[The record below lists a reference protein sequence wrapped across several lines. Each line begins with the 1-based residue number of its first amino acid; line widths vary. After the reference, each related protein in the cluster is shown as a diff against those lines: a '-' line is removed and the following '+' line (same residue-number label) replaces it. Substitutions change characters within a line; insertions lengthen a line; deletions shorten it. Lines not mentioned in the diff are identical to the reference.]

1 MKTSIL
7 LICSV
12 LMMTLYPIKYTA
24 FPLVPKTSVIISF
37 QDKIDTEIIEING
50 GTIQFYYES
59 ISAVSAIMPESN
71 IPTLSAHPS
80 ILKIELDRSF
90 KVDGQVSDWGLLKI
104 KPSLAKNQSI
114 YTGKGV
120 KIAVLDTGIDKEHT
134 DLKIKSGVS
143 FITSEPDFDDYNG
156 HGTHV
161 AGIIAALNNNMGVLG
176 VSPDA
181 ELYAIKVLDQSG
193 SGNESSVIAGIQW
206 AIDNDIDIVNLSLA
220 SPQGSSALKS
230 IVDKAYNSGML
241 LVGASGNSANQV
253 IDRYNVQYPAKFESV
268 IAVGATD
275 NNDQLA
281 NFTMYGNSL
290 ELVAPGVDISSTYKD
305 NTFAYSSGTSMATPF
320 VAGVLALYKQAFPTK
335 TNKELRIMLQERA
348 LDLGDSGRD
357 PYFGFGM
364 VQEPKLPNFSDIQG
378 NEWYAADIQYLK
390 DNKMINGYPDGT
402 FKPNEII
409 TRAEALTMIGNAIN
423 LDGTSRL
430 TNFSDV
436 PINYYAAGYIQSAF
450 ELRIAS
456 GFPDGT
462 FKPKSPITRGDA
474 AQFFVRSFNYPLVQE
489 QYFKDVMPNYYG
501 FSGINGLRKA
511 NITAGYPDGT
521 FRPFDNITRAELAVL
536 LTRSVK

>member
-1 MKTSIL
+1 
-7 LICSV
+7 
-12 LMMTLYPIKYTA
+12 MTLYPIKYSA
-24 FPLVPKTSVIISF
+24 SPLVPKTSAIISF
-37 QDKIDTEIIEING
+37 QDKIDTEIIETNG

-59 ISAVSAIMPESN
+59 ISAVSAFIPESN
-71 IPTLSAHPS
+71 IPTLLAHPS

-90 KVDGQVSDWGLLKI
+90 KIDGQVTDWGLLRV
-104 KPSLAKNQSI
+104 KPSLSKNQSS

-134 DLKIKSGVS
+134 DLQIKSGAS
-143 FITSEPDFDDYNG
+143 FITNEPDFDDYNG

-161 AGIIAALNNNMGVLG
+161 AGIISALNNNIGVLG
-176 VSPDA
+176 VSPDVD
-181 ELYAIKVLDQSG
+181 LYAIKVLDQNG
-193 SGNESSVIAGIQW
+193 FGNESSVIAGIQW
-206 AIDNDIDIVNLSLA
+206 AIDNDMDIINLSLA

-230 IVDKAYNSGML
+230 IVDKAYNNGML
-241 LVGASGNSANQV
+241 LVGASGNSTKQV
-253 IDRYNVQYPAKFESV
+253 TGQDNVQYPAKFESV

-281 NFTMYGNSL
+281 SFTMYGNSL

-305 NTFAYSSGTSMATPF
+305 NRIAYSSGTSMATPF

-348 LDLGDSGRD
+348 HDLGDTGRD
-357 PYFGFGM
+357 IYFGFGM
-364 VQEPKLPNFSDIQG
+364 VVEPKTPNFSDIQG

-390 DNKMINGYPDGT
+390 DNKIINGYPDGS
-402 FKPNEII
+402 FKPNDFI
-409 TRAEALTMIGNAIN
+409 TRAEALSMIGNAIK
-423 LDGTSRL
+423 LDATARL

-436 PINYYAAGYIQSAF
+436 RINYFAAGYIQSAF
-450 ELRIAS
+450 ELKIAS

-462 FKPKSPITRGDA
+462 FKPKYPITRGDA

-489 QYFKDVMPNYYG
+489 NYFKDVKPDYYG
-501 FSGINGLRKA
+501 FSGVNGLRKA

-521 FRPFDNITRAELAVL
+521 FRPYDNITRAELAVFL
-536 LTRSVK
+536 ARSVK